1 MTIPANTRPLTG
13 NAPRLDTPAGATDCH
28 IHLYPQGFA
37 AQPGGP
43 EIAETASVADYAH
56 IQRWLG
62 LERTIITQ
70 SNAYQFDNRA
80 VLQCLQQMGS
90 DKARA
95 IVALPPDVAPA
106 QLQRLDALG
115 VRGVRV
121 MNLPGGAVK
130 MPQLAALERTVRDMD
145 WSLIVQFNGRDIDSH
160 EATLQAL

>member
-80 VLQCLQQMGS
+80 VLQCLPQMGS

-95 IVALPPDVAPA
+95 VVVIAPDTSLAE
-106 QLQRLDALG
+106 LRHLDALG
-115 VRGVRV
+115 VRGARV

-130 MPQLAALERTVRDMD
+130 VSDLPAAERCVREVG
-145 WSLIVQFNGRDIDSH
+145 WRIIPPL
-160 EATLQAL
+160 